1 MQQLTLDGGAL
12 ELVRAPCRTRAV
24 RVKIARSL
32 GAESGERARFRA
44 EASDPTFG
52 ERALN
57 FIRDYADAARKAGR
71 AFAGEDCT
79 NAAKAA
85 GIRPHDDRAFGPVY
99 AKAIRTSVIR
109 VVGYVPRVKGH
120 GSAGGKL
127 YARVVQ

>member
-1 MQQLTLDGGAL
+1 MQQLTLEGGFT
-12 ELVRAPCRTRAV
+12 ELAPRRAARIKTARA
-24 RVKIARSL
+24 L
-32 GAESGERARFRA
+32 GAEAGERAEFKA
-44 EASDPTFG
+44 GPGFG

-57 FIRDYADAARKAGR
+57 FIREYADAARAAGR
-71 AFAGEDCT
+71 TFTGEEATD
-79 NAAKAA
+79 AAKLA
-85 GIRPHDDRAFGPVY
+85 GIRPPDDRAFGPVF